1 MKTDCSV
8 LRLSDFLTSETNK
21 TETLNVSKI
30 ITAKPIW
37 NNSMQNVACYDPYK
51 KPGRTTNLE

>member
-30 ITAKPIW
+30 ITAKPI
-37 NNSMQNVACYDPYK
+37 
-51 KPGRTTNLE
+51 